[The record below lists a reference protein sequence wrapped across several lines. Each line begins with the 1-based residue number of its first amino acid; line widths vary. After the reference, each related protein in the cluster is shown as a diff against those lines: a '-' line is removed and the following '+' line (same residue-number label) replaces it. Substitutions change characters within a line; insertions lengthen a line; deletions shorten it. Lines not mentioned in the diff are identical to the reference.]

1 MCHHQ
6 QLTSSVTSTH
16 FSPKHVFSL
25 LVCSYGTQ
33 SGQTVIS
40 RWCTA
45 PACGSSTGA
54 IPSSHSSML
63 TTPCCSCLASTSA
76 HTTHHPG
83 KSPSSAWVR
92 TKTKAPKTTHKT
104 FVCHN
109 FLRLWLEDNFS
120 FHNDLFLSSLV

>member
-76 HTTHHPG
+76 HTIHHPG

-92 TKTKAPKTTHKT
+92 TKTKAPKPPTKHLCVIISCDCGLKII
-104 FVCHN
+104 
-109 FLRLWLEDNFS
+109 
-120 FHNDLFLSSLV
+120 LVFTMIYSCLV